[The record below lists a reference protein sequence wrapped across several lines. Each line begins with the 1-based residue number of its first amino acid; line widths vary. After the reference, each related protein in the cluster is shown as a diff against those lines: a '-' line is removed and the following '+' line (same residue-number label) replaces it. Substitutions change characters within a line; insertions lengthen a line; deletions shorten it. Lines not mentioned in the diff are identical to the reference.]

1 MSLSEAVKSYDQ
13 DLDEVRKKTEVS
25 EDKISHCTECGEPV
39 EDGAVL
45 LSPIK
50 PNCVTVQCFACGTVY
65 DEWTANMNRNAV
77 RPSDA

>member
-1 MSLSEAVKSYDQ
+1 MSLADAVRSYEQ

-25 EDKISHCTECGEPV
+25 TDKISHCRECGESV

-50 PNCVTVQCFACGTVY
+50 SNCVTVQCMACGTVY
-65 DEWTANMNRNAV
+65 DEWKANMVRNGV
-77 RPSDA
+77 RPSE